1 MPSIPLD
8 IETLGK
14 FSVDELAKTLLTEP
28 LVEIE
33 MTCWN
38 IPAQDTNDIAYD
50 YLKAIYI
57 GEHLFPY
64 CREMRAQEIRKEGLH
79 PNTFIRFSFVMANVD
94 KLLEQLMALSRLV
107 GEDNDSDIMFELT
120 EELDSFA
127 DYIEANEVHFP
138 ELERKY
144 YEYLSDDIDNDSDD

>member
-1 MPSIPLD
+1 
-8 IETLGK
+8 
-14 FSVDELAKTLLTEP
+14 
-28 LVEIE
+28 
-33 MTCWN
+33 
-38 IPAQDTNDIAYD
+38 
-50 YLKAIYI
+50 
-57 GEHLFPY
+57 
-64 CREMRAQEIRKEGLH
+64 
-79 PNTFIRFSFVMANVD
+79 
-94 KLLEQLMALSRLV
+94 MALSRLV